1 LQELFVATVIEE
13 KRHTAARY
21 LGNSLFERHT
31 ADFSLRPGLK
41 LRSMHPRL
49 WDVVQARVAPGGSE
63 KLASHDVAVTCIRRV
78 NIEAPASA
86 LSNSDRR
93 GVVVSSTQGA
103 RRNFAAL
110 DQMGGELRS
119 LGLSTMELR
128 VLDLVRIGK
137 TTKEIAARLCIP
149 ERTVELHIRHGL
161 RRLRARSAEELLSL
175 IAGCH

>member
-1 LQELFVATVIEE
+1 
-13 KRHTAARY
+13 
-21 LGNSLFERHT
+21 
-31 ADFSLRPGLK
+31 
-41 LRSMHPRL
+41 M
-49 WDVVQARVAPGGSE
+49 
-63 KLASHDVAVTCIRRV
+63 
-78 NIEAPASA
+78 
-86 LSNSDRR
+86 
-93 GVVVSSTQGA
+93 VSSTQGA
-103 RRNFAAL
+103 RRDFAAL

>member
-1 LQELFVATVIEE
+1 
-13 KRHTAARY
+13 
-21 LGNSLFERHT
+21 
-31 ADFSLRPGLK
+31 
-41 LRSMHPRL
+41 MHPRL
-49 WDVVQARVAPGGSE
+49 WVVVQAPVAPGGSE
-63 KLASHDVAVTCIRRV
+63 KLASHDVAVAAIRSV

-86 LSNSDRR
+86 LSNSNRR

-119 LGLSTMELR
+119 LALSTMELR
-128 VLDLVRIGK
+128 VLDLMRIGK

-161 RRLRARSAEELLSL
+161 RHLRARSVEELLSL
-175 IAGCH
+175 IAGYH